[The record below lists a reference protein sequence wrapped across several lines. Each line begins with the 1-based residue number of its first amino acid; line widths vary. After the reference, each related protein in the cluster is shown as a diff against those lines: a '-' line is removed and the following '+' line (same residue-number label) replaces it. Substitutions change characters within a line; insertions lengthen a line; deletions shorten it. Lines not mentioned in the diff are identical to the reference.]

1 MKETKFIEQNQQ
13 KWSEYEQM
21 LQTGHRDPEKLND
34 LFVQITDD
42 LSYARTFYPNRSVK
56 VYLNHMAQ
64 RIFHHIYKGKR
75 FPASRLVKFWTD
87 QLPQVMWESR
97 RAMQLSLALFV
108 LAFSIGVLS
117 SIINPDFARV
127 ILGNEYVDM
136 TLANIEKGDP
146 MAVYKQSESFGMT
159 AGIAANN
166 LFVAL
171 KTAIFGVLASIG
183 TAFMMIYNGI
193 MVGAFQYFFI
203 ERGLFWPSFLTI
215 WIHGTLEISAI
226 IIAGGAGMTAGS
238 GLLFPGTFSRT
249 QAFQISMR
257 RGLKI
262 FIGIVPV
269 IILAAFFEGFL
280 TRFTETPDV
289 LRGFFILASLAFILG
304 YFVWLPIKKAR
315 SGSFEEVEKDADLPP
330 DLSQAI
336 DFNAIK
342 TSGTIISNAFTI
354 ISRHL
359 GLSLG
364 LTAASSLL
372 FTALSMGISEQ
383 PIVNVFRY
391 ESSGMGVLNGLRD
404 FFGENYLSMQRWIA
418 VSIWFLVA
426 LTGFRITEREMLAE
440 NRSEWSIRS
449 LPSLALLML
458 PIALQC
464 MVWTAENGFWIWMGG
479 VLLFPALT
487 HWMAA
492 IRYEPERFWNS
503 LTLSLKGIKSWTS
516 VFSGFLITNLLML
529 FLLFMDSELWT
540 ILIQFFSWVVPPGE
554 QYMARF
560 SAITTTLTIS
570 FAVNFAW
577 LVLVISGI
585 LYFFSNRE
593 LTEANHLH
601 AQIDQVG
608 TARQIRG
615 LPKE

>member
-13 KWSEYEQM
+13 KWSEYERM
-21 LQTGHRDPEKLND
+21 LHSGHRDPEKLND

-56 VYLNHMAQ
+56 VYLNHLAQ

-75 FPASRLVKFWTD
+75 FPASKLIKFWTD

-136 TLANIEKGDP
+136 TLANIENGDP

-166 LFVAL
+166 LYVAL

-304 YFVWLPIKKAR
+304 YFVWLPMKKAR
-315 SGSFEEVEKDADLPP
+315 NGSFKDVEKDADLPP
-330 DLSQAI
+330 DQSQAI
-336 DFNAIK
+336 DFTSIK

-364 LTAASSLL
+364 IAAAGSLL
-372 FTALSMGISEQ
+372 FTALSMGISEK
-383 PIVNVFRY
+383 PLMSVFRY
-391 ESSGMGVLNGLRD
+391 DGGDMGVLTGLRD
-404 FFGENYLSMQRWIA
+404 FFGKNYLDIQRWMA
-418 VSIWFLVA
+418 VSIWFLIA
-426 LTGFRITEREMLAE
+426 LAGFRITEREMPAE
-440 NRSEWSIRS
+440 SRSVWGIRS
-449 LPSLALLML
+449 LPSLALLLL
-458 PIALQC
+458 PVAIQC
-464 MVWTAENGFWIWMGG
+464 MIWTAENGFWIWMAG

-492 IRYEPERFWNS
+492 IRYQPDNFWNN
-503 LTLSLKGIKSWTS
+503 LMLSIKSIKSWTS
-516 VFSGFLITNLLML
+516 IIAGFLITNLLML

-560 SAITTTLTIS
+560 SAIVTTLTLS
-570 FAVNFAW
+570 FAVHFAW

-585 LYFFSNRE
+585 LYFFSNQE